1 MAKYKKK
8 CLQFKKEGWHA
19 HGSYSGQ
26 ANKNGE
32 KKVAENYCQVLSS
45 RGSFGSLVSGKLI
58 LFPVSSGQRA
68 GIFSVMGEEP
78 NT

>member
-1 MAKYKKK
+1 MAKYKKIVYNPRRRVDTPTEDIQVSK
-8 CLQFKKEGWHA
+8 Q
-19 HGSYSGQ
+19 
-26 ANKNGE
+26 NGE

-68 GIFSVMGEEP
+68 GIFSVTGEEP